1 VQDLRILNPVRHLL
15 NQPIVPD
22 RVEVGGQIKIDHL
35 RLALEDG
42 RRHPRHRV
50 MRVPL
55 RSVAVRAVVKLRF
68 TDRFHDELERPLHHA
83 IPDGRYP

>member
-1 VQDLRILNPVRHLL
+1 MPDLRILNVRHRL

-22 RVEVGGQIKIDHL
+22 RVEGGGQIQIDPL

-55 RSVAVRAVVKLRF
+55 RSVAVRAVVKVRVK
-68 TDRFHDELERPLHHA
+68 DRFQDERERPLHHA